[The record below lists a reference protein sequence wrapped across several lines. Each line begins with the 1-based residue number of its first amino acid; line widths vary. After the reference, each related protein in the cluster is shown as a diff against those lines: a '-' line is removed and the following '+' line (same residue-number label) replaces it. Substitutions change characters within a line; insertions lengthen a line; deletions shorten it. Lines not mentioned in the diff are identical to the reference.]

1 MNEIEIVKLQEL
13 LAKALADADY
23 WRLMYDKI
31 MKHFEHQDK
40 YIRHL
45 EEQTWR
51 KIVKE

>member
-1 MNEIEIVKLQEL
+1 MNEIEIAKLQER

-23 WRLMYDKI
+23 WRLAYDKI
-31 MKHFEHQDK
+31 MKHIEHQNK

-51 KIVKE
+51 KIVKK